1 MEAKKGE
8 EVGEEGMNER
18 FNQKFV
24 DWMTENAREA
34 ILGLSED
41 DGDPASREFCLH
53 VLQTTVTYYQ
63 NIIKY
68 HMEAKKGEEIREE

>member
-41 DGDPASREFCLH
+41 DGDPASANNVFVVTRCLLPGDSLG
-53 VLQTTVTYYQ
+53 VKNRRFLP
-63 NIIKY
+63 
-68 HMEAKKGEEIREE
+68 